1 MATTF
6 KVLGQRNPAAITLT
20 DIYNVPSGNSA
31 IISTVN
37 ICNQS
42 SGICTFRL
50 AIKPANA
57 AIAAQHYIAY
67 DTPIAPNDALALTM
81 GMTLAQTDVIT
92 VYSNTATTSFAV
104 FGSEIY

>member
-6 KVLGQRNPAAITLT
+6 KVLGQRSPAAATLT
-20 DIYNVPSGNSA
+20 DIYAVPISNSA

-42 SGICTFRL
+42 TGICTFRL
-50 AIKPANA
+50 AVKPANA
-57 AIAAQHYIAY
+57 SIDARHYIAY
-67 DTPIAPNDALALTM
+67 DTPIAPSDALALTM
-81 GMTLAQTDVIT
+81 GMTLAENDVIT
-92 VYSNTATTSFAV
+92 VYSNTATTSFSV